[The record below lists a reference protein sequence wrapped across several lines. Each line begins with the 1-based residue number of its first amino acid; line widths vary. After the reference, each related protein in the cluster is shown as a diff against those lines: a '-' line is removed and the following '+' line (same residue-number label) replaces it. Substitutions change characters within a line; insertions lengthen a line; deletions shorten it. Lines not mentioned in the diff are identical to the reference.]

1 MSQRAV
7 FKAYRQ
13 HQPTFLPPSLEDLI
27 PPGHLVR
34 VVSKAIDEM
43 DLRRLEES
51 YVGGGA
57 SSYHP
62 VMLLKVMVYCYTQ
75 RVYSSRRIAKAIRE
89 NTHCMWLAGGNQPD
103 FRTINRF
110 RSSRLKR
117 TLDQVYAAMVQMLVD
132 AGLIHL
138 EDCFVDGTKI
148 EANANKYSFVWKK
161 AVEKNKTK
169 VQKKIKELL
178 KHIEK
183 VQQEEDEQ
191 YGDRDLEEVGEDTTL
206 TPEMIRERMKKLNE
220 KLRKQQPPKDKK
232 CSRALAKVQK
242 TLEEDCLVRL
252 ERYEQYQKILA
263 GRNSFSKTDPDATF
277 MRMKDDHM
285 RNGQLK
291 PGYNVQLATER
302 RYVLHVSIHQRS
314 TDTTTLKD
322 HLEGLERVTGRWPK
336 RYIAD
341 AGYGSLENY
350 RYLEAKNIEAY
361 VKYNSFDKERTRAYR
376 NNHFDPE
383 RFAYDPACDQ
393 FTCPGGR
400 LITFAGLNTRR
411 SANGYLSVGRVY
423 RAEDCSGCPV
433 RNDCCPSP
441 YNRRFEINHDL
452 VRFKAQVR
460 ERLNSPLGIE
470 LRRRRMTEPET
481 VFAQTKHNRGFQ
493 RFLLRGKDKVRTEY
507 GLLALA
513 HNLNNLANDPRRPAR
528 FA

>member
-1 MSQRAV
+1 
-7 FKAYRQ
+7 
-13 HQPTFLPPSLEDLI
+13 
-27 PPGHLVR
+27 
-34 VVSKAIDEM
+34 M

-51 YVGGGA
+51 YAGGGA

-62 VMLLKVMVYCYTQ
+62 VMLLKVTVYCYTQ
-75 RVYSSRRIAKAIRE
+75 RIYSSRRIAKAIRE

-117 TLDQVYAAMVQMLVD
+117 TLDRVYTAMVEMLVD
-132 AGLIHL
+132 AGLIRL

-148 EANANKYSFVWKK
+148 EANANKYTFVWKK
-161 AVEKNKTK
+161 GVEKNKAK

-183 VQQEEDEQ
+183 IQQDEDAQ
-191 YGDRDLEEVGEDTTL
+191 YGERDLEEVGEDTTL
-206 TPEMIRERMKKLNE
+206 TPEMIRDRMKKLNE
-220 KLRKQQPPKDKK
+220 ELRKQRQPKDKK
-232 CSRALAKVQK
+232 TLRALAKAQK
-242 TLEEDCLVRL
+242 TLQEDCLVRL
-252 ERYEQYQKILA
+252 ERYEQQQKILA

-291 PGYNVQLATER
+291 PGYNVQLATEN

-322 HLEGLERVTGRWPK
+322 HLDGLERVTGRLPK

-350 RYLEAKNIEAY
+350 RYLEAKNIEAF
-361 VKYNSFDKERTRAYR
+361 VKYTSFDKERKRAYR
-376 NNHFDPE
+376 NNRFDPE
-383 RFAYDPACDQ
+383 RFAYDPVRDQ
-393 FTCPGGR
+393 FTCPANRPMKFVG
-400 LITFAGLNTRR
+400 TRQR
-411 SANGYLSVGRVY
+411 TSANRYLSVGRIY
-423 RAEDCSGCPV
+423 QTEDCSGCLF

-452 VRFKAQVR
+452 LRFKMQVR

-481 VFAQTKHNRGFQ
+481 VFAQTKHNRDFH
-493 RFLLRGKDKVRTEY
+493 RFLLRGKEKVRAEY
-507 GLLALA
+507 GLIGLA

>member
-1 MSQRAV
+1 MSERAV

-27 PPGHLVR
+27 PAGHLVR
-34 VVSKAIDEM
+34 VVSRAIDEM
-43 DLRRLEES
+43 DLQALVES

-75 RVYSSRRIAKAIRE
+75 RIYSSRRIAKAIRE
-89 NTHCMWLAGGNQPD
+89 NTHCMWLAGGNEPD
-103 FRTINRF
+103 FRTMNRF

-117 TLDQVYAAMVQMLVD
+117 TLDQVYTAMVEMLLE
-132 AGLIHL
+132 AGLIGL

-148 EANANKYSFVWKK
+148 EANANKYTFVWKK

-169 VQKKIKELL
+169 VEKKIKDLL

-183 VQQEEDEQ
+183 VQRDEDQE
-191 YGDRDLEEVGEDTTL
+191 YGDRDLEEVGENSTL

-220 KLRKQQPPKDKK
+220 KLRKQGPPKDTKR
-232 CSRALAKVQK
+232 SRALAKGQK

-263 GRNSFSKTDPDATF
+263 GRNSFSKTDLDATF

-314 TDTTTLKD
+314 TDTATLKD
-322 HLEGLERVTGRWPK
+322 HLEGLEHITGRSPK
-336 RYIAD
+336 RYVAD

-350 RYLEAKNIEAY
+350 EYLAAKNIQAY

-376 NNHFDPE
+376 KNRFDPE
-383 RFAYDPACDQ
+383 RFAYDPTRDQ
-393 FTCPGGR
+393 FFCPANR
-400 LITFAGLNTRR
+400 PITFVGLNTRR
-411 SANGYLSVGRVY
+411 SANGYRSVGRVY
-423 RAEDCSGCPV
+423 RAENCADCPFRQDCAPSG
-433 RNDCCPSP
+433 

-460 ERLNSPLGIE
+460 ERLNSPLGVE

-507 GLLALA
+507 GLVALA
-513 HNLNNLANDPRRPAR
+513 HNLNNLANDPQKPPR